1 MYMNGFEKEWMI
13 NMEKWSF
20 GIEND
25 YLIKLVLEGKKRA
38 TTSNYDENEL
48 PVIGKQTII
57 VNDNGEDA
65 CIVKTLDYKIL
76 KFKEIDESLSN
87 LEGEGPYNLWRENHI
102 NFFKKYNK
110 DFNDDTLVVFEIFE
124 LIEDLTKKH

>member
-1 MYMNGFEKEWMI
+1 MKDIITISKHGLMSKLYKRDLYTS
-13 NMEKWSF
+13 KD
-20 GIEND
+20 ND

-38 TTSNYDENEL
+38 TTSTYDENEL

-76 KFKEIDESLSN
+76 K
-87 LEGEGPYNLWRENHI
+87 
-102 NFFKKYNK
+102 
-110 DFNDDTLVVFEIFE
+110 
-124 LIEDLTKKH
+124 